1 MARKSTGLKLEP
13 YTTVLSAELKDQIK
27 DFAYNT
33 RKSGR
38 PEPAGAEIIRAAL
51 GHFFEQPEKK
61 QIELVGKE
69 IFATRGKDE
78 K

>member
-1 MARKSTGLKLEP
+1 MARKSNGLKLEP
-13 YTTVLSAELKDQIK
+13 YTTVLSAKLKDQIK

-51 GHFFEQPEKK
+51 RYFFEQPEKK
-61 QIELVGKE
+61 QIEFVEKE
-69 IFATRGKDE
+69 ILLTRGKDE

>member
-1 MARKSTGLKLEP
+1 LLGLL
-13 YTTVLSAELKDQIK
+13 LS
-27 DFAYNT
+27 YNT

-51 GHFFEQPEKK
+51 RYFFEQPEKK
-61 QIELVGKE
+61 QIDLVEKE
-69 IFATRGKDE
+69 ILLTRGADK